1 MGLLI
6 EVGGRGA
13 CPVRALAWI
22 SGHDGPRW
30 HLDAADVAS
39 ALAVATVEWVRF
51 AGVRA
56 WRADGSVI
64 EPSDWLAAADRLQRL
79 RPDFSDYDEWRL
91 RATLMLPADAFV
103 WFDEWSTAYRACP
116 SGPDHLRLL
125 LDEPEL
131 DPDERRELQDDA
143 RARDLIAQPQLDPG
157 LTAAVMEGAR
167 LLATS
172 HRAVQPSPGAG
183 LEVEADRSPDIS
195 QAHGAAPKDFP
206 AATPPA
212 NAPPAT
218 TAASERVVKRKA
230 LVAELQHEWPDIEHH
245 LREASRNGLSAV
257 ANRSKGWWAVDAAR
271 QWARDMGVLRPSIVS
286 PLPTLASLPLRV
298 HRL

>member
-6 EVGGRGA
+6 EVGGRAA
-13 CPVRALAWI
+13 CPVRALPWI

-91 RATLMLPADAFV
+91 RATLTLPADAFV

-116 SGPDHLRLL
+116 SGPDHLRML

-143 RARDLIAQPQLDPG
+143 RARDLIAQPQLDSG
-157 LTAAVMEGAR
+157 LASAVMEGAR

-195 QAHGAAPKDFP
+195 HVHGAAPNDLP
-206 AATPPA
+206 APTPLPD
-212 NAPPAT
+212 APPETIAP
-218 TAASERVVKRKA
+218 SERVVKRKA
-230 LVAELQHEWPDIEHH
+230 LVVELQHEWPDIERH
-245 LREASRNGLSAV
+245 LREGSRNGLSA
-257 ANRSKGWWAVDAAR
+257 AAIRPKGWAVDAAR
-271 QWARDMGVLRPSIVS
+271 QWARDTGVLRSS
-286 PLPTLASLPLRV
+286 RGSTTPTLDSLPRWGHRV
-298 HRL
+298 

>member
-13 CPVRALAWI
+13 CPVRALPWI

-64 EPSDWLAAADRLQRL
+64 EPSDWVAAADRLQRL

-91 RATLMLPADAFV
+91 RATLTLPADAFV

-131 DPDERRELQDDA
+131 DPDERRELEDDA
-143 RARDLIAQPQLDPG
+143 RARDLIALPQMDPG
-157 LTAAVMEGAR
+157 LAAAVMEGAR

-172 HRAVQPSPGAG
+172 HRAAHPSPGVK
-183 LEVEADRSPDIS
+183 LEVEADLSPDMS
-195 QAHGAAPKDFP
+195 RAHGAAPKDLLV
-206 AATPPA
+206 ATPPA

-218 TAASERVVKRKA
+218 IAPCERVVKRKA
-230 LVAELQHEWPDIEHH
+230 LVAELQHEWPDIERH
-245 LREASRNGLSAV
+245 LREASRNGLSSA
-257 ANRSKGWWAVDAAR
+257 AIRPKGWAVDAAR
-271 QWARDMGVLRPSIVS
+271 QWARDTGVLRSS
-286 PLPTLASLPLRV
+286 RGSTTPTLESLPRWGHRV
-298 HRL
+298 